1 MIKIIIL
8 IIFLVLINIILDK
21 TSKNNKLDK
30 NINYLMYYTN
40 KKIMT
45 ETEKNFYIEL
55 KKITD
60 SLNMSIFPQ
69 IDLERLIKVKDNN
82 YSYRNRIKSRSI
94 DFTIV
99 NNNNYNVVCCIELDD
114 KTHNKKS
121 RIKRDEF
128 INELFKNVN
137 INLIR
142 VKVGNYDFDMIKNK
156 IKEVM

>member
-8 IIFLVLINIILDK
+8 IIFLVMINIILDK
-21 TSKNNKLDK
+21 KSKNNNLDK

-60 SLNMSIFPQ
+60 NLNMSIFPQ

-114 KTHNKKS
+114 KTHNKES

-156 IKEVM
+156 IKEAM

>member
-1 MIKIIIL
+1 MIKLIIL
-8 IIFLVLINIILDK
+8 IIFLVMINIILDK
-21 TSKNNKLDK
+21 KSKNNNLDK

-60 SLNMSIFPQ
+60 NLNMSIFPQ

-114 KTHNKKS
+114 KTHNKES

-156 IKEVM
+156 IKEAM

>member
-1 MIKIIIL
+1 MIRIIIL
-8 IIFLVLINIILDK
+8 IIFLVMINIILDK
-21 TSKNNKLDK
+21 KSKNNNLDK

-60 SLNMSIFPQ
+60 NLNMSIFPQ

-114 KTHNKKS
+114 KTHNKES

-156 IKEVM
+156 IKEAM

>member
-1 MIKIIIL
+1 
-8 IIFLVLINIILDK
+8 
-21 TSKNNKLDK
+21 
-30 NINYLMYYTN
+30 
-40 KKIMT
+40 
-45 ETEKNFYIEL
+45 
-55 KKITD
+55 
-60 SLNMSIFPQ
+60 MSIFPQ

-114 KTHNKKS
+114 KTHNKES

-156 IKEVM
+156 IKEAM

>member
-8 IIFLVLINIILDK
+8 LIFLVMINIILDK
-21 TSKNNKLDK
+21 KSKNNNLDK

-60 SLNMSIFPQ
+60 NLNMSIFPQ

-99 NNNNYNVVCCIELDD
+99 NNNYYNVVCCIELDD
-114 KTHNKKS
+114 KTHNKES

-156 IKEVM
+156 IKEAM